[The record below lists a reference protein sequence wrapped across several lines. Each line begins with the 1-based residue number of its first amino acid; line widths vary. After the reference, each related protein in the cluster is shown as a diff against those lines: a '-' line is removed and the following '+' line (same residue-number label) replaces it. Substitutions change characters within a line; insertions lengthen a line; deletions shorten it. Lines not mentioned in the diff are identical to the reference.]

1 MVPSEMS
8 YPGNI
13 HVEYQSSSIHCSKVI
28 SKLKFQRGGQND
40 RPGKI
45 NMPLDLRSRGHKSIK
60 LHMKY
65 TQKQKLL
72 RGDSPSC
79 KRLHTFIEN

>member
-1 MVPSEMS
+1 MW
-8 YPGNI
+8 NI
-13 HVEYQSSSIHCSKVI
+13 KALAFTVQLLAR
-28 SKLKFQRGGQND
+28 LKFQRGRQND

-45 NMPLDLRSRGHKSIK
+45 NMPLDLRSRGHKNIK
-60 LHMKY
+60 LQMKY

-72 RGDSPSC
+72 QGDPPSC